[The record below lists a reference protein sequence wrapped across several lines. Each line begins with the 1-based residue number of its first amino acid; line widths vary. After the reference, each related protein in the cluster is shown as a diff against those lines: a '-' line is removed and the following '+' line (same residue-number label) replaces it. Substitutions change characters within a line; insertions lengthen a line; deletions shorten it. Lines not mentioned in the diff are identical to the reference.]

1 MTTPQGQ
8 NSYGQA
14 PYAPPPYGQAP
25 YGQPSYGQG
34 PYPQAPQAPQAPYG
48 QPQGYAYPP
57 QPQAPYGQQPPP
69 GYPMAP
75 QPQQPAMH
83 GGAPMPPPQPAKRR
97 SPKAVLKAIGLVIAV
112 IVFAVFW
119 ITSLD
124 DAENAE
130 AGDCVQK
137 SSSSLDDGLKVVD
150 CGASEA
156 QYKVST
162 VHNDTSDPTVCSRG
176 ESAYAKSVH
185 RRKRADTN
193 MVLCL
198 TPVK

>member
-1 MTTPQGQ
+1 MTTPPQGP
-8 NSYGQA
+8 N
-14 PYAPPPYGQAP
+14 PYGQAP
-25 YGQPSYGQG
+25 YGQQPYGQQPYG
-34 PYPQAPQAPQAPYG
+34 QSPYPQAPQAPQAPYG

-75 QPQQPAMH
+75 QPQQPHMQ
-83 GGAPMPPPQPAKRR
+83 GGAPVPPPQPAKRR
-97 SPKAVLKAIGLVIAV
+97 SPKSILRAIGLVIAV
-112 IVFAVFW
+112 IVFAFFW
-119 ITSLD
+119 INSMD
-124 DAENAE
+124 DADSAE

-150 CGASEA
+150 CGTSEA

-162 VHNDTSDPTVCSRG
+162 VHNDTTDPTVCSEG
-176 ESAYAKSVH
+176 ESAYVKDV
-185 RRKRADTN
+185 RRRRSSTR

-198 TPVK
+198 TSVK

>member
-1 MTTPQGQ
+1 MTTPPQGQ
-8 NSYGQA
+8 N
-14 PYAPPPYGQAP
+14 PYGQAP
-25 YGQPSYGQG
+25 YGQPPYGQN

-57 QPQAPYGQQPPP
+57 QPQAPYGQQPPA

-75 QPQQPAMH
+75 QPQQPYMQ
-83 GGAPMPPPQPAKRR
+83 GGAPVPPPQPAKRR
-97 SPKAVLKAIGLVIAV
+97 SVKAILRGIGLVIAV
-112 IVFAVFW
+112 IVFAFFW
-119 ITSLD
+119 IVSQD

-150 CGASEA
+150 CSSSEA
-156 QYKVST
+156 QYKVSK
-162 VHNDTSDPTVCSRG
+162 VHNNTTDPTLCAEG
-176 ESAYAKSVH
+176 ESAYTKSVH
-185 RRKRADTN
+185 RRRSGDTR

-198 TPVK
+198 TSVK

>member
-1 MTTPQGQ
+1 MTTPPQGP
-8 NSYGQA
+8 N
-14 PYAPPPYGQAP
+14 PYGQAP
-25 YGQPSYGQG
+25 YGQQPYGQS

-75 QPQQPAMH
+75 QPGQPYMQ
-83 GGAPMPPPQPAKRR
+83 GGAPVPPQPAKRR
-97 SPKAVLKAIGLVIAV
+97 SPKAILRAIGLVIAV
-112 IVFAVFW
+112 IVFAFFW
-119 ITSLD
+119 INSLD
-124 DAENAE
+124 DAESAE

-150 CGASEA
+150 CGSSEA

-162 VHNDTSDPTVCSRG
+162 VHNDTTDPSVCSEG
-176 ESAYAKSVH
+176 ESAYVKSVH
-185 RRKRADTN
+185 RRRSGDTR

-198 TPVK
+198 ASVK